1 MSNNEINYIEQKFN
15 GIFSSLNT
23 FKLQITTLQQQVKI
37 LEKNVTKELNIANKI
52 IENKKSTKTKPSGFG
67 KSMISEDLRKF
78 MGIGKGEMCARTD
91 VTKFLIKYIKE
102 NNLQNKSDKR
112 IIEPDDKLQSLLEV
126 PDGDIITYFI
136 PKIYESSLSEKIE
149 MRINKNN
156 KASQK
161 VCQPQQ

>member
-52 IENKKSTKTKPSGFG
+52 IEKNKNRPKRKPSGFAV

-78 MGIGKGEMCARTD
+78 MGIEKGEMCARTD

-126 PDGDIITYFI
+126 PDGDIITYFSLQKYMNRHF
-136 PKIYESSLSEKIE
+136 PK
-149 MRINKNN
+149 KN
-156 KASQK
+156 
-161 VCQPQQ
+161 